1 MDGASKVKLNQAT
14 SCWFRLFDQIN
25 DLILSSFDLQ
35 CTCTQSRILA
45 IHISHNA
52 LQSRFTEQFFST
64 SRFMDTKNDQKW
76 LSLPPPPH
84 PPSFK
89 SIDLIKVM
97 LEDAVSKLIAFKK
110 FFFSLINLLN
120 EPRLGEFLNELGR
133 RIQHKVALCLTD
145 DQLISVFGLRNLN
158 VCRLPKIIIR
168 LRFNNQISKRM
179 DDLCWHHIIDIK
191 TNN

>member
-1 MDGASKVKLNQAT
+1 MYVYAIKDFGHSHFT
-14 SCWFRLFDQIN
+14 
-25 DLILSSFDLQ
+25 Q
-35 CTCTQSRILA
+35 CTSIT
-45 IHISHNA
+45 IHRTVFQYITIHGH
-52 LQSRFTEQFFST
+52 
-64 SRFMDTKNDQKW
+64 QKW
-76 LSLPPPPH
+76 PKMIELAPPP

-97 LEDAVSKLIAFKK
+97 LEDPVSKLIAFKK